1 MATNKNKIDRDYIDS
16 YAVKE
21 FVTEELADKY
31 FEDIDLNLRNVG
43 MFGYTTE
50 LITNVSEDTFNT
62 ASVLFRESFPNRA
75 EIEESIYSHAA
86 IFQLDDVLS
95 KAASCKFILVL
106 EEKAIIKNMKA
117 STNPGN
123 RNTSYFYIDKNTT
136 IYVEN
141 IPYVLDYDIVVS
153 IVKRVTTD
161 GYDYLFSARYLKEEF
176 KNSLSHITD
185 PYVKVRRSSD
195 GFIALEVETH
205 QCIRD
210 ERTEQIITNSE
221 INYPVV
227 DLSFEGK
234 LAGFEVFYTSPI
246 TNEEVQMKTLIV
258 YSQPLKEPFC
268 YYQIIQEGVLRLSF
282 NSKDTYFMPEF
293 NSDLRIIL
301 YMTKGNDGNFDVY
314 KGKNVSL
321 VPNNDKYNYA
331 NAYLTAAMPLGASKG
346 GKDQQGVEVLKA
358 LSVEGYRTALAL
370 TTESD
375 LQQFFNNYKYRYG
388 NSDILFIKKRDDVYE
403 RVYSAFMIVRNDTYI
418 YKTNTLNLNINL
430 YDMTNPE
437 KNVFIIE
444 PGTVFT
450 CTDTSGNA
458 EFFRD
463 RNKYNTYKTQ
473 YEADVTAG
481 NTPYIIPGTLDP
493 SVIPEYLNRPC
504 SFAQWKSRK
513 GYKDT
518 KLVWELTEDDYKN
531 YDNPSQKKFLL
542 INPFLIKFTKSPNLV
557 STYLTYVNNVSSLDF
572 TDVNNEMYLQFVT
585 YSLLVKRRFIKEKK
599 YEISCKVSSTMTV
612 DKKHYP
618 LIKTDGEDAN
628 GNPIYHLKDRY
639 KTNEN
644 DLRVI
649 LTVVKDNNII
659 FYTEMV
665 PIAYEADSDSFIF
678 HSEIYTDDHITSN
691 GQLRLLSG
699 KIYRNPT
706 TGEYYKVHEVDN
718 NIYYKYDANNTLVD
732 NNVPVNTVTTMIN
745 DGTLV
750 KFENLVNMTDY
761 DDIMIPIDNTVVKIY
776 TLYNR
781 NYSEVLGGLE
791 PNTSAMTD
799 NPFKDHGKFD
809 KYIWTNTYATVSEP
823 IVFMKSMESVR
834 TYLDYEDYTEAVSDD
849 HGTVRFTHDLM
860 DVQMKTISFLR
871 ASTILDEGKAVYF
884 FNSFLSHYNFI
895 QNIIDTRLRN
905 ETGIDLKFYN
915 TYGRS
920 KNFLVGEDAEQLDT
934 VNLRLS
940 FDMWFV
946 QGTDTTV
953 AIKDVKNFIKSEIE
967 KINEKGMNNL
977 FISNLMRKIEQ
988 NFGYVDHIR
997 FNHIN
1002 NYPTTMQSVRN
1013 NTTDIADLS
1022 VQERRWYIPE
1032 LLLCDTEDI
1041 TINEYTSE

>member
-1 MATNKNKIDRDYIDS
+1 MANKNNINRDYIDN

-21 FVTEELADKY
+21 FVTNELADKY
-31 FEDIDLNLRNVG
+31 FEDIDLDLRNVG

-50 LITNVSEDTFNT
+50 LISNISEDTFNT

-106 EEKAIIKNMKA
+106 EEAAIIKNMKA

-141 IPYVLDYDIVVS
+141 IPYVLDYDIIIS
-153 IVKRVTTD
+153 IVRRVTSS
-161 GYDYLFSARYLKEEF
+161 GYDYLFSARYFKEEF
-176 KNSLSHITD
+176 KNSLSHVKD

-210 ERTEQIITNSE
+210 ERNEQIITNSE

-258 YSQPLKEPFC
+258 YSQPLKDPFC

-293 NSDLRIIL
+293 NSNLRIIL
-301 YMTKGNDGNFDVY
+301 YMTKGADGNFDVY
-314 KGKNVSL
+314 KGKNISL
-321 VPNNDKYNYA
+321 IPSNEKYNYA
-331 NAYLTAAMPLGASKG
+331 NSYLTAAMPVGASQG
-346 GKDQQGVEVLKA
+346 GRDQQGVEVLKA

-375 LQQFFNNYKYRYG
+375 LQQFFNNYKYRFG

-458 EFFRD
+458 QYFRD
-463 RNKYNTYKTQ
+463 TTKNSTYKAL
-473 YEADVTAG
+473 YDADVAAN

-493 SVIPEYLNRPC
+493 SVIPSYLNRPC

-513 GYKDT
+513 GLKDT

-531 YDNPSQKKFLL
+531 YDNPAQKKFLL

-557 STYLTYVNNVSSLDF
+557 STYLTYVNNVSTLDF
-572 TDVNNEMYLQFVT
+572 TDVNNEMYLQFVS
-585 YSLLVKRRFIKEKK
+585 YNISVKRRFIKEKK
-599 YEISCKVSSTMTV
+599 YEIMCKVTSTMTV
-612 DKKHYP
+612 DKKAYP
-618 LIKTDGEDAN
+618 LIKVDREDAD
-628 GNPIYHLKDRY
+628 GNPVYHL
-639 KTNEN
+639 N
-644 DLRVI
+644 DKYSLSDNDMRVL
-649 LTVVKDNNII
+649 LTVVKDEKII

-665 PIAYEADSDSFIF
+665 PTEYDSNSDSFLF
-678 HSEIYTDDHITSN
+678 KSEIFTDDHITSN

-706 TGEYYKVHEVDN
+706 NGEYYKVHEVDN
-718 NIYYKYDANNTLVD
+718 NFYYKYDKNGNMIMD
-732 NNVPVNTVTTMIN
+732 NVPVNDVTSLIN
-745 DGTLV
+745 TGTIV
-750 KFENLVNMTDY
+750 RFENLVNMTEY

-776 TLYNR
+776 TLYKR
-781 NYSEVLGGLE
+781 NYSEVLGGLVE
-791 PNTSAMTD
+791 NESSMTD
-799 NPFKDHGKFD
+799 NPFATHGHYD
-809 KYIWTNTYATVSEP
+809 KYIWTNTYATVTEP
-823 IVFMKSMESVR
+823 IVFMKSLESVR

-849 HGTVRFTHDLM
+849 HGHVTFTHDLM
-860 DVQMKTISFLR
+860 DVEMKTISFLR
-871 ASTILDEGKAVYF
+871 ASTILDEAKSVYF
-884 FNSFLSHYNFI
+884 FNSFLAHYNFI

-946 QGTDTTV
+946 PGTDTTV
-953 AIKDVKNFIKSEIE
+953 AVKDVKNFIKSEVE

-977 FISNLMRKIEQ
+977 FISNLMRRIEQ

-1002 NYPTTMQSVRN
+1002 SYPTTMQSVRN
-1013 NTTDIADLS
+1013 NTTDISDLS
-1022 VQERRWYIPE
+1022 VSERRWYIPE
-1032 LLLCDTEDI
+1032 LLLCDVEDI

>member
-1 MATNKNKIDRDYIDS
+1 MANKNNINRDYIDN

-21 FVTEELADKY
+21 FATNELADKY

-50 LITNVSEDTFNT
+50 LVSNISEDTFNT

-86 IFQLDDVLS
+86 IFQLDDILS

-106 EEKAIIKNMKA
+106 EEAAIIKNMKA

-141 IPYVLDYDIVVS
+141 IPYVLDYDIIIS
-153 IVKRVTTD
+153 IVRRVTAD
-161 GYDYLFSARYLKEEF
+161 GYDYLFSARYFKEEF
-176 KNSLSHITD
+176 KNSLSHIRD

-227 DLSFEGK
+227 DLPFDGK

-268 YYQIIQEGVLRLSF
+268 YYQLVQEGVLRLSF

-293 NSDLRIIL
+293 NSNLRITL
-301 YMTKGNDGNFDVY
+301 YMTKGIDGNFEVY
-314 KGKNVSL
+314 KGKNISII
-321 VPNNDKYNYA
+321 PSNEKYNYA
-331 NAYLTAAMPLGASKG
+331 NSYLTAAMPVGASQG
-346 GKDQQGVEVLKA
+346 GRDQQGVEVLKA
-358 LSVEGYRTALAL
+358 LAVEGYRTALAL

-375 LQQFFNNYKYRYG
+375 LQQFFNNYKYRFG

-403 RVYSAFMIVRNDTYI
+403 RVYSAFMVVRNDTYI

-444 PGTVFT
+444 PGSVFT
-450 CTDTSGNA
+450 CSDTSGVA
-458 EFFRD
+458 QFFRD
-463 RNKYNTYKTQ
+463 TTKYNSYKAL
-473 YEADVTAG
+473 YDADVSAN
-481 NTPYIIPGTLDP
+481 NTPYIIPGSLDP
-493 SVIPEYLNRPC
+493 SVIPEYLNRSC

-513 GYKDT
+513 GLKDT

-542 INPFLIKFTKSPNLV
+542 INPFLIKFTKTPNLV
-557 STYLTYVNNVSSLDF
+557 STYLTYVNNVSTLDF
-572 TDVNNEMYLQFVT
+572 TDVNNEMYLQFIS
-585 YSLLVKRRFIKEKK
+585 YNISVKRRFIKEKK
-599 YEISCKVSSTMTV
+599 YEIMCKVTSTMTV
-612 DKKHYP
+612 DRKAYP
-618 LIKTDGEDAN
+618 LIKVDREDAD
-628 GNPIYHLKDRY
+628 GNPVYHLNDRY
-639 KTNEN
+639 SLSDN
-644 DLRVI
+644 DMRVI
-649 LTVVKDNNII
+649 LTVVKEDKII
-659 FYTEMV
+659 FYTEMI
-665 PIAYEADSDSFIF
+665 PTEYDSNSDSFLF
-678 HSEIYTDDHITSN
+678 KSEIFTDDHITSN

-706 TGEYYKVHEVDN
+706 NGEYYRVHETDN
-718 NIYYKYDANNTLVD
+718 NFYYKYDKNNNLLQD
-732 NNVPVNTVTTMIN
+732 NVPVNDVTGLIN
-745 DGTLV
+745 NGTIV
-750 KFENLVNMTDY
+750 KYENLVNMTDY

-776 TLYNR
+776 TLYKR
-781 NYSEVLGGLE
+781 NYSEVLGGLVVNE
-791 PNTSAMTD
+791 SSMTD
-799 NPFKDHGKFD
+799 NPFSTHGNFD
-809 KYIWTNTYATVSEP
+809 KYIWTNTYATVTEP
-823 IVFMKSMESVR
+823 IVFMKSLESVR

-849 HGTVRFTHDLM
+849 QGHVKFTHDLM

-871 ASTILDEGKAVYF
+871 ASTIKDEVKSVYF
-884 FNSFLSHYNFI
+884 FNAFLSHYNFI

-920 KNFLVGEDAEQLDT
+920 KNFLVGEDARQLDT

-940 FDMWFV
+940 FDMWFIP
-946 QGTDTTV
+946 GTDTTV
-953 AIKDVKNFIKSEIE
+953 AIKDVKNFIKNEVE
-967 KINEKGMNNL
+967 KINERGMNNL
-977 FISNLMRKIEQ
+977 FISNLMRRIEQ

-1002 NYPTTMQSVRN
+1002 SYPTTLQSVRN
-1013 NTTDIADLS
+1013 NTTDISDLS
-1022 VQERRWYIPE
+1022 VSERRWYIPE
-1032 LLLCDTEDI
+1032 LLLCDVEDI

>member
-1 MATNKNKIDRDYIDS
+1 MANKNNINRDYIDN

-21 FVTEELADKY
+21 FVTNELADKY
-31 FEDIDLNLRNVG
+31 FEDIDLDLRNVG

-50 LITNVSEDTFNT
+50 LISNISEDTFNT

-106 EEKAIIKNMKA
+106 EEAAIIKNMKA

-141 IPYVLDYDIVVS
+141 IPYVLDYDIIIS
-153 IVKRVTTD
+153 IVRRVTSS
-161 GYDYLFSARYLKEEF
+161 GYDYLFSARYFKEEF
-176 KNSLSHITD
+176 KNSLSHVKD

-210 ERTEQIITNSE
+210 ERNEQIITNSE

-258 YSQPLKEPFC
+258 YSQPLKDPFC

-293 NSDLRIIL
+293 NSNLRIIL
-301 YMTKGNDGNFDVY
+301 YMTKGADGNFDVY
-314 KGKNVSL
+314 KGKNISL
-321 VPNNDKYNYA
+321 IPSNEKYNYA
-331 NAYLTAAMPLGASKG
+331 NSYLTAAMPVGASQG
-346 GKDQQGVEVLKA
+346 GRDQQGVEVLKA

-375 LQQFFNNYKYRYG
+375 LQQFFNNYKYRFD

-458 EFFRD
+458 QYFRD
-463 RNKYNTYKTQ
+463 NTKNNTYKAL
-473 YEADVTAG
+473 YDADVAAN

-493 SVIPEYLNRPC
+493 SVIPSYLNRPC

-513 GYKDT
+513 GLKDT

-531 YDNPSQKKFLL
+531 YDNPAQKKFLL

-557 STYLTYVNNVSSLDF
+557 STYLTYVNNVSTLDF
-572 TDVNNEMYLQFVT
+572 TDVNNEMYLQFVS
-585 YSLLVKRRFIKEKK
+585 YNISVKRRFIKEKK
-599 YEISCKVSSTMTV
+599 YEIMCKVTSTMTV
-612 DKKHYP
+612 DKKAYP
-618 LIKTDGEDAN
+618 LIKVDRQDAD
-628 GNPIYHLKDRY
+628 GNPVYHL
-639 KTNEN
+639 N
-644 DLRVI
+644 DKYSLSDNDMRVL
-649 LTVVKDNNII
+649 LTVVKDEKII

-665 PIAYEADSDSFIF
+665 PIEYDSNSDSFLF
-678 HSEIYTDDHITSN
+678 KSEIFTDDHITSN

-706 TGEYYKVHEVDN
+706 NGEYYKVHEVDN
-718 NIYYKYDANNTLVD
+718 NFYYKYDKDGNMLMD
-732 NNVPVNTVTTMIN
+732 NVPVNDVTSLIN
-745 DGTLV
+745 TGTIV
-750 KFENLVNMTDY
+750 KFENLVNMTEY

-776 TLYNR
+776 TLYKR
-781 NYSEVLGGLE
+781 NYSEVLGGLVE
-791 PNTSAMTD
+791 NESSMTD
-799 NPFKDHGKFD
+799 NPVATHGHYD
-809 KYIWTNTYATVSEP
+809 KYIWTNTYATVTEP
-823 IVFMKSMESVR
+823 IVFMKSLESVR

-849 HGTVRFTHDLM
+849 HDHVTFTHDLM
-860 DVQMKTISFLR
+860 DVEMKTISFLR
-871 ASTILDEGKAVYF
+871 ASTILDEAKSVYF
-884 FNSFLSHYNFI
+884 FNSFLAHYNFI

-946 QGTDTTV
+946 PGTDTTV
-953 AIKDVKNFIKSEIE
+953 AVKDVKNFIKSEVE

-977 FISNLMRKIEQ
+977 FISNLMRRIEQ

-1002 NYPTTMQSVRN
+1002 SYPTTMQSVRN
-1013 NTTDIADLS
+1013 NTTDISDLS
-1022 VQERRWYIPE
+1022 VSERRWYIPE
-1032 LLLCDTEDI
+1032 LLLCDVEDI

>member
-1 MATNKNKIDRDYIDS
+1 MADNKNKIDRDYIDN

-31 FEDIDLNLRNVG
+31 FGDIDLNLRNVG

-50 LITNVSEDTFNT
+50 LISNISEDTFNT

-95 KAASCKFILVL
+95 KAASCKFMLVL
-106 EEKAIIKNMKA
+106 EEEAVIKNMKA
-117 STNPGN
+117 STTPGS

-141 IPYVLDYDIVVS
+141 IPFVLDYDIVLSV
-153 IVKRVTTD
+153 VKRVTD
-161 GYDYLFSARYLKEEF
+161 SGHSYLYSARYHTEEF
-176 KNSLSHITD
+176 KNSLSFVKD
-185 PYVKVRRSSD
+185 PYVKVRKSSD

-210 ERTEQIITNSE
+210 ERTEHIITNSE

-227 DLSFEGK
+227 DLPFDGK
-234 LAGFEVFYTSPI
+234 LAGFEVFYTSPV
-246 TNEEVQMKTLIV
+246 TNEEVQMKKLIV
-258 YSQPLKEPFC
+258 YSQPIKEPFC
-268 YYQIIQEGVLRLSF
+268 YYHLIQEGVLRLSF

-293 NSDLRIIL
+293 NSDLRIVL

-314 KGKNVSL
+314 KGKNISI
-321 VPNNDKYNYA
+321 VPSNEKYNYA
-331 NAYLTAAMPLGASKG
+331 NSYLTAALPIGASKG
-346 GKDQQGVEVLKA
+346 GRDQQGVEVLKA
-358 LSVEGYRTALAL
+358 LAVEGYRTALAL

-375 LQQFFNNYKYRYG
+375 LQQFFNNYKYRFG

-403 RVYSAFMIVRNDTYI
+403 RVYSAFMVVRNENYI

-437 KNVFIIE
+437 KNIFIIE

-450 CTDTSGNA
+450 CTDTSGDA
-458 EFFRD
+458 QYFRD
-463 RNKYNTYKTQ
+463 INKYNTYKAQ
-473 YEADVTAG
+473 YDADVAAG
-481 NTPYIIPGTLDP
+481 NTPYILPGTLDP
-493 SVIPEYLNRPC
+493 TVIPEYLNRAC

-513 GYKDT
+513 GLKDT
-518 KLVWELTEDDYKN
+518 KLVWELTNEDYKR
-531 YDNPSQKKFLL
+531 YDNPAQKKFLL

-557 STYLTYVNNVSSLDF
+557 SIYLTYVNNMSSLDF
-572 TDVNNEMYLQFVT
+572 TDVNNDMYLQFVI
-585 YSLLVKRRFIKEKK
+585 YNIFVKRRFIKEKK
-599 YEISCKVSSTMTV
+599 YEIQCKVAATMTV
-612 DKKHYP
+612 DRKAYP
-618 LIKTDGEDAN
+618 LIKVDGEDAE
-628 GNPIYHLKDRY
+628 GKPIYHLNDRY
-639 KTNEN
+639 STNEN
-644 DLRVI
+644 DMRVI
-649 LTVVKDNNII
+649 LTVVKDDKII
-659 FYTEMV
+659 FYNEMI
-665 PIAYEADSDSFIF
+665 PTAYNEDSDSFTF
-678 HSEIYTDDHITSN
+678 RSEIYTDDHITST

-699 KIYRNPT
+699 KIFRNPVN
-706 TGEYYKVHEVDN
+706 GEYYKVHEVDN
-718 NIYYKYDANNTLVD
+718 NKYYKYDKD
-732 NNVPVNTVTTMIN
+732 NNILESDIPVNDVTNMVN
-745 DGTLV
+745 NGTLV
-750 KFENLVNMTDY
+750 KFENLVNMTEY

-776 TLYNR
+776 TIYKR
-781 NYSEVLGGLE
+781 NYSESLGGLVVNE
-791 PNTSAMTD
+791 SSMTD
-799 NPFKDHGKFD
+799 NPFTDHGNFD

-823 IVFMKSMESVR
+823 VVFMKSMESVR
-834 TYLDYEDYTEAVSDD
+834 TYLDYKDYTEAVSDD
-849 HGTVRFTHDLM
+849 QGHVKFTHDLM
-860 DVQMKTISFLR
+860 DVEMKTISFLR
-871 ASTILDEGKAVYF
+871 ASTILDEDRSVYF

-920 KNFLVGEDAEQLDT
+920 KNFLVGEDAEELDT

-953 AIKDVKNFIKSEIE
+953 AVKDIKLFIKNEVE
-967 KINEKGMNNL
+967 KINDKGMNNL

-997 FNHIN
+997 FNNIN

-1013 NTTDIADLS
+1013 STSDISDLS
-1022 VQERRWYIPE
+1022 VSERRWYIPE
-1032 LLLCDTEDI
+1032 LLLCDIENI

>member
-1 MATNKNKIDRDYIDS
+1 MANKNNINRDYIDN

-21 FVTEELADKY
+21 FVTNELADKY
-31 FEDIDLNLRNVG
+31 FEDIDLDLRNVG

-50 LITNVSEDTFNT
+50 LISNISEDTFNT

-106 EEKAIIKNMKA
+106 EEAAIIKNMKA

-141 IPYVLDYDIVVS
+141 IPYVLDYDIIIS
-153 IVKRVTTD
+153 IVRRVTSS
-161 GYDYLFSARYLKEEF
+161 GYDYLFSARYFKEEF
-176 KNSLSHITD
+176 KNSLSHVKD

-210 ERTEQIITNSE
+210 ERNEQIITNSE

-258 YSQPLKEPFC
+258 YSQPLKDPFC

-293 NSDLRIIL
+293 NSNLRIIL
-301 YMTKGNDGNFDVY
+301 YMTKGADGNFDVY
-314 KGKNVSL
+314 KGKNISL
-321 VPNNDKYNYA
+321 IPSNEKYNYA
-331 NAYLTAAMPLGASKG
+331 NSYLTAAMPVGASQG
-346 GKDQQGVEVLKA
+346 GRDQQGVEVLKA

-375 LQQFFNNYKYRYG
+375 LQQFFNNYKYRFG

-458 EFFRD
+458 QYFRD
-463 RNKYNTYKTQ
+463 TTNNSTYKAL
-473 YEADVTAG
+473 YDADVAAN

-493 SVIPEYLNRPC
+493 SVIPSYLNRPC

-513 GYKDT
+513 GIKDT

-531 YDNPSQKKFLL
+531 YDNPAQKKFLL

-557 STYLTYVNNVSSLDF
+557 STYLTYVNNVSTLDF
-572 TDVNNEMYLQFVT
+572 TDVNNEMYLQFVS
-585 YSLLVKRRFIKEKK
+585 YNISVKRRFIKEKK
-599 YEISCKVSSTMTV
+599 YEIMCKVTSTMTV
-612 DKKHYP
+612 DKKAYP
-618 LIKTDGEDAN
+618 LIKVDREDAD
-628 GNPIYHLKDRY
+628 GNPVYHL
-639 KTNEN
+639 N
-644 DLRVI
+644 DKYSLSDNDMRVL
-649 LTVVKDNNII
+649 LTVVKDEKII

-665 PIAYEADSDSFIF
+665 PTEYDSNSDSFLF
-678 HSEIYTDDHITSN
+678 KSEIFTDDHITSN

-706 TGEYYKVHEVDN
+706 NGEYYKVHEVDN
-718 NIYYKYDANNTLVD
+718 NFYYKYDKDGNMLMD
-732 NNVPVNTVTTMIN
+732 NVPVNDVTSLIN
-745 DGTLV
+745 TGTIV
-750 KFENLVNMTDY
+750 KFENLVNMTEY
-761 DDIMIPIDNTVVKIY
+761 DDIMISIDNTVVKIY
-776 TLYNR
+776 TLYKR
-781 NYSEVLGGLE
+781 NYSEVLGGLVE
-791 PNTSAMTD
+791 NESSMTD
-799 NPFKDHGKFD
+799 NPFATHGHYD
-809 KYIWTNTYATVSEP
+809 KYIWTNTYATVTEP
-823 IVFMKSMESVR
+823 IVFMKSLESVR

-849 HGTVRFTHDLM
+849 HGHVTFTHDLM
-860 DVQMKTISFLR
+860 DVEMKTISFLR
-871 ASTILDEGKAVYF
+871 ASTILDEAKSVYF
-884 FNSFLSHYNFI
+884 FNSFLAHYNFI

-946 QGTDTTV
+946 PGTDTTV
-953 AIKDVKNFIKSEIE
+953 AVKDVKNFIKSEVE

-977 FISNLMRKIEQ
+977 FISNLMRRIEQ

-1002 NYPTTMQSVRN
+1002 SYPTTMQSVRN
-1013 NTTDIADLS
+1013 NTTDISDLS
-1022 VQERRWYIPE
+1022 VSERRWYIPE
-1032 LLLCDTEDI
+1032 LLLCDVEDI
-1041 TINEYTSE
+1041 IINEYTSE